1 MGKTGELPPFNS
13 VGDFVI
19 ILTEKISDGSVIMP
33 YKFCPN
39 CFSSSYSPVDYKI
52 WLCPYCGKDI
62 AFMPSTDEVCDLR
75 MVESSYDRPKPY
87 RLHRVK

>member
-1 MGKTGELPPFNS
+1 
-13 VGDFVI
+13 
-19 ILTEKISDGSVIMP
+19 MP

-39 CFSSSYSPVDYKI
+39 CFSSSYSPVEYKI

-75 MVESSYDRPKPY
+75 FVEINHDRPKPY
-87 RLHRVK
+87 RLRRIK